1 MLHPRSFCPTC
12 APCLSL
18 WLAGLPGSPGS
29 SREQTGRVEL
39 VWGWGHGR
47 TLPAPLCHL
56 LLLEPGPLA
65 DCHLPAQGTKD
76 ASTGAGHR
84 WPRGQCPGWPATS
97 AASAAPPPRGK
108 PPSRALPGPAPPRP
122 DGSPF
127 PCGRAPL
134 RPAGRVQCRDFVRL
148 SGDREAGGAN
158 PPATRRPAAPK
169 PAAGARRSRRVG
181 AGLTR
186 PSCRRCKSP
195 TC

>member
-12 APCLSL
+12 ASCLSL
-18 WLAGLPGSPGS
+18 WLAGLPGSPSS

-39 VWGWGHGR
+39 VWGWGYGR

-108 PPSRALPGPAPPRP
+108 PPSRALPGASASETRRE
-122 DGSPF
+122 PF
-127 PCGRAPL
+127 PLWASTAAASREGPVQRLRASE
-134 RPAGRVQCRDFVRL
+134 RGQ
-148 SGDREAGGAN
+148 GGGCAN
-158 PPATRRPAAPK
+158 PPATRRPAAPR
-169 PAAGARRSRRVG
+169 PAAGARRSRRAG
-181 AGLTR
+181 ADLTR